1 MVVDVLTQQI
11 ARVPRTSLKCA
22 VMLLFVSVLCGV
34 WVCFNFLWSALR
46 ASHFS
51 KLVCALCYIN
61 TVVVSSPP
69 VRWTSATSRVKSHVP
84 ISKME

>member
-22 VMLLFVSVLCGV
+22 VMRVFVSVLCGL

-46 ASHFS
+46 ASHVS
-51 KLVCALCYIN
+51 KLVCAAVYIN
-61 TVVVSSPP
+61 AVAFASPP
-69 VRWTSATSRVKSHVP
+69 VRWTAPMSRVKSHVP
-84 ISKME
+84 ISKRE

>member
-11 ARVPRTSLKCA
+11 ARVPRTSLCA
-22 VMLLFVSVLCGV
+22 VMRLFVSVLCGM

-69 VRWTSATSRVKSHVP
+69 VRWTAPMSRVKSHVP
-84 ISKME
+84 ISKRE